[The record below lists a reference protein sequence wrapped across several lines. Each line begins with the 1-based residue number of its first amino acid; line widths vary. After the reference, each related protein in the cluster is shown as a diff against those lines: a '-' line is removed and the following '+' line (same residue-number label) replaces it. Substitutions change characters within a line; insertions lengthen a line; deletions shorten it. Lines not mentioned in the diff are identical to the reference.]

1 MSENNPFRKVTTEEV
16 VTKVEEVKESAKV
29 VEPKKILKA
38 EPIIKMIKV
47 KSILK
52 GWYNN
57 SRIEEG
63 EEFTIP
69 ENLFSKTWMQKL

>member
-29 VEPKKILKA
+29 VKPKKILKA

-63 EEFTIP
+63 DEFTIP